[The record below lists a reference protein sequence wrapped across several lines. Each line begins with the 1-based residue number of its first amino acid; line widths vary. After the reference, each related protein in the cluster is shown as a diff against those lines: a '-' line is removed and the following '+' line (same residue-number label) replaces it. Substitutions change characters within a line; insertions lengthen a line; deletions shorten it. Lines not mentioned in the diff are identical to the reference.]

1 MRFKIDEN
9 LPVEFAELLAAD
21 GHDAV
26 SVITQGLQGKDDVT
40 LVNRCLAE
48 ERILVTLGLDFADIR
63 AYPPQDFHGFIVPR
77 PDRQDRDHL
86 INVFRAVI
94 PLMGREPL
102 ERHLWIVEETRVRIR
117 GTEQEE

>member
-1 MRFKIDEN
+1 MKFKIDEN
-9 LPVEFAELLAAD
+9 LPVEFAQILTSE

-26 SVITQGLQGKDDVT
+26 TVVVQGLQGKDDT
-40 LVNRCLAE
+40 SLIDKCLQE
-48 ERILVTLGLDFADIR
+48 ERALVTLDLDFSDIR
-63 AYPPQDFHGFIVPR
+63 TYPPQNFPGFVVLR
-77 PDRQDRDHL
+77 ASRQDRDHL
-86 INVFRAVI
+86 IQLLRQIV

>member
-9 LPVEFAELLAAD
+9 LPIQFAELLAAED
-21 GHDAV
+21 HDAV
-26 SVITQGLQGKDDVT
+26 TVVSQGLQGKDDAT
-40 LVNRCLAE
+40 LVNRCLEE
-48 ERILVTLGLDFADIR
+48 ERILVTLDLDFSDIR
-63 AYPPQDFHGFIVPR
+63 AYPPHDFCGFIVFR
-77 PDRQDRDHL
+77 LGRQDRDHL
-86 INVFRAVI
+86 TNVFRGVL